1 MASISFFLSLSL
13 FLLSLY
19 LSLSLLLSLSPSFSL
34 SLSLSLHGINDNVTG
49 QLFSSLSLPLQFCQR
64 ESMKKEEEH

>member
-1 MASISFFLSLSL
+1 
-13 FLLSLY
+13 
-19 LSLSLLLSLSPSFSL
+19 LLSLSPSFSL
-34 SLSLSLHGINDNVTG
+34 SLSLFLHGINDNVTG